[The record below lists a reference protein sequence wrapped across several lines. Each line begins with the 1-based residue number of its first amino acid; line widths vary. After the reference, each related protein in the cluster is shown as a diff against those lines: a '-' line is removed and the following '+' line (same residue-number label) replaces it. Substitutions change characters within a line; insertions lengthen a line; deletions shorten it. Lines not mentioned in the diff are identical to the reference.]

1 MSYVFQGLKPEK
13 LWRYFYELNQIPR
26 ESKHEARAGQYIIS
40 VAKDHGLPFKQD
52 SVGNILVTKPASAG
66 SENKPK
72 VCLQGHLDMVCEKN
86 SGTEHDFRKDPIK
99 MMIDG
104 DYVRADGTTLGADN
118 GIGVAAALTVMTATD
133 LVHPPMEF
141 LFTIDEETGL
151 TGANALKPGFVTADI
166 LMNCDS
172 EEDGALYIGCAGG
185 KDTKIELSIE
195 WINIPADYQPLQ
207 IKLTGLKGG
216 HSGLDIALG
225 RANANKLLN
234 RLLWNANDRHD
245 FYLASLSGGSK
256 HNAIPREADA
266 LLVVNS
272 DDLENLKSLVGDFER
287 IFKEEYRG
295 IESGI
300 NIAIIEVDQPQKVFS
315 KDFQTRLLNMLYA
328 LPHGVVAMSH
338 AIPDLVETSTSLAI
352 VQTDE
357 KNVTVL
363 TSQRSSVETAKIDIA
378 DQVKA
383 TGLLAGGEVHQGGG
397 YPGWKPNMESK
408 ILEMM
413 KSAYKDLY
421 GKTPEV
427 KAIHAGLECGII
439 GETVPGIDM
448 ISFGP
453 TIKNPHSPDE
463 VVEIETVERF
473 WGLLV
478 ETLKRIATG

>member
-26 ESKHEARAGQYIIS
+26 ESKHEAEAGQYIIS
-40 VAKDHGLPFKQD
+40 VAKELGLPYKQD
-52 SVGNILVTKPASAG
+52 EVGNIVVNKPASAG
-66 SENKPK
+66 CEKRPK

-86 SGTEHDFRKDPIK
+86 SGTEHDFRKDPIR
-99 MMIDG
+99 MLIDG

-118 GIGVAAALTVMTATD
+118 GIGVAAALTVMASRD
-133 LVHPPMEF
+133 LIHPPMEF

-166 LMNCDS
+166 LINGDS

-185 KDTKIELSIE
+185 KDTEIKLTIE
-195 WINIPADYQPLQ
+195 WINVPAGYLPLQ

-234 RLLWNANDRHD
+234 RLLWNANDELD
-245 FYLASLSGGSK
+245 FHLVSISGGSK
-256 HNAIPREADA
+256 HNAIPREAEA
-266 LLVVNS
+266 VLVVRP
-272 DDLENLKSLVGDFER
+272 DDLDKMKALINNYEQ
-287 IFKEEYRG
+287 IFKEEYKG
-295 IESGI
+295 IES
-300 NIAIIEVDQPQKVFS
+300 AIKIVASEAGQPEKVFS
-315 KDFQTRLLNMLYA
+315 KEFQFRFMNMIYA

-352 VQTDE
+352 VKTAE
-357 KNVTVL
+357 KNISVL

-378 DQVKA
+378 DKVKA
-383 TGLLAGGEVHQGGG
+383 TGLLAGGAVRQGGG
-397 YPGWKPNMESK
+397 YPGWKPNMDSK
-408 ILEMM
+408 ILEIM
-413 KSAYKDLY
+413 KSAHRALY

-463 VVEIETVERF
+463 VVAIKTVEKF
-473 WGLLV
+473 WSLLV
-478 ETLKRIATG
+478 ETLKRIATR